1 MQRKRN
7 CGTPSETT
15 TYEIRVEGQLSDQW
29 SAWFEGFAIR
39 QAINP
44 ENSPAITILS
54 GRVIDQA
61 ALHGIL
67 EKIRD
72 LNLKLISVQAIGY
85 QAANQNYPMK
95 DKTEI

>member
-7 CGTPSETT
+7 CGIRPETT

-39 QAINP
+39 QILNS
-44 ENSPAITILS
+44 ENSTAITILS
-54 GRVIDQA
+54 GCVTDQA

-67 EKIRD
+67 EKIRN
-72 LNLKLISVQAIGY
+72 LNLKLLSVQAVG
-85 QAANQNYPMK
+85 
-95 DKTEI
+95 